1 MNIPDAIA
9 IIERDIKKVKNPRI
23 LEQIL
28 DILGYGNK
36 VEQPLIKGGT
46 Q

>member
-36 VEQPLIKGGT
+36 VE
-46 Q
+46 

>member
-1 MNIPDAIA
+1 MKELTPQEAKD
-9 IIERDIKKVKNPRI
+9 IIKRDLDTVKNPHI

-36 VEQPLIKGGT
+36 VKEG
-46 Q
+46 